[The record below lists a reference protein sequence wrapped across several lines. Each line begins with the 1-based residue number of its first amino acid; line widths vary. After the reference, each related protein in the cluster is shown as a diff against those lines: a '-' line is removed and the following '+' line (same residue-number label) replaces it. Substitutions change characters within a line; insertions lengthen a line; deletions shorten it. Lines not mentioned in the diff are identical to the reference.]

1 MLNKR
6 SVQQIAIAMAAGLLL
21 GPAWGYTLHADRQ
34 NPALV
39 NSEEPIRPL
48 PESTALNPQKVTLGA
63 RLFRDPRLS
72 RDNTISCQSCHDLDS
87 NGADN
92 QPLSVGING
101 HKGATNTPTVFNSSF
116 NFRQLWDGRAESLEE
131 QIDGPIANPDEMG
144 SSWVEITGKLQK
156 VPDYIRAFASIY
168 PAGLTPESIKDAIAT
183 FERSLTVPAPFDRFL
198 SGELHAISAQAE
210 KGYRLFKSYGCIA
223 CHQGMNVG
231 GNMFQNFGL
240 FGDYFEE
247 RGEVKQADLGR
258 YNVTGRE
265 IDRHRF
271 KVPSLRNVAVT
282 APYLHDGSIETLE
295 ETIRVMGRY
304 QLGTAL
310 PVEDVGDI
318 MAFLES
324 LTGRYEGQ
332 L

>member
-6 SVQQIAIAMAAGLLL
+6 SVQQIAIAMVAGLLL
-21 GPAWGYTLHADRQ
+21 GPAWGDTLHADR
-34 NPALV
+34 LV

-48 PESTALNPQKVTLGA
+48 PESTALNPQKVALGA

-92 QPLSVGING
+92 QPRSVGING

-116 NFRQLWDGRAESLEE
+116 NFRQFWDGRAGSLEE

-156 VPDYIRAFASIY
+156 VPDYVRAFASLY
-168 PAGLTPESIKDAIAT
+168 PAGITPDNIKDAIAT
-183 FERSLTVPAPFDRFL
+183 FERSLVVPAPFDRFL
-198 SGELHAISAQAE
+198 SGEQHAISLQAE
-210 KGYRLFKSYGCIA
+210 NGYRLFKSYGCIA

-231 GNMFQNFGL
+231 GNMFQGFGL
-240 FGDYFEE
+240 FGGYFAE
-247 RGEVKQADLGR
+247 RSEIKPANLGR

-295 ETIRVMGRY
+295 ETIRIMGRY

-310 PVEDVGDI
+310 PAEDVGDI
-318 MAFLES
+318 IAFLES
-324 LTGRYEGQ
+324 LTGRYKRQ
-332 L
+332 VQ